1 VLQDLEHKIMQGE
14 QLFSGVLQVLLIL
27 DAVLGNVV
35 LVMNINEELVRRST
49 WTKF

>member
-1 VLQDLEHKIMQGE
+1 MQGE